1 MFSKVSCGFEL
12 GFQRDSVSRA
22 IQGPYGEDHQFILAF
37 PNISESH
44 VGMKGLL
51 RGFGCK
57 VPVKGTK
64 GSFKGYSRNPKP

>member
-1 MFSKVSCGFEL
+1 MFSKVSRGFEL
-12 GFQRDSVSRA
+12 GFQRDSVSLA
-22 IQGPYGEDHQFILAF
+22 IQGPYGEDHHSLTFLN
-37 PNISESH
+37 PH

-64 GSFKGYSRNPKP
+64 GSFKGYSRNQKP